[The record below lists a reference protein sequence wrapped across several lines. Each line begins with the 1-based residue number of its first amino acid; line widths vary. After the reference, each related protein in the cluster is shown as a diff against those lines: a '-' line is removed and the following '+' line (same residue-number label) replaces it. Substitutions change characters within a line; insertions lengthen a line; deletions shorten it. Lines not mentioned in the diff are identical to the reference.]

1 VRCALDGPRL
11 EENGELGRPGED
23 VDGALAW
30 PSKEDAGDRGSRT
43 RRRTRSSGGSP
54 RGARRTLVVPRRRR
68 RSLIEEKQGFASLGE
83 SEARVRLER
92 GWVFLGLAHER

>member
-54 RGARRTLVVPRRRR
+54 RGPRRTLATLGSPSGGET
-68 RSLIEEKQGFASLGE
+68 RSCRGQDAGA
-83 SEARVRLER
+83 ARV
-92 GWVFLGLAHER
+92 G